1 MATKSPG
8 VEIARTAEN
17 ISLRAHYNETQMLH
31 NATSR
36 RDFLLASMGMA
47 AAKFIRPR
55 AAKTL
60 TAGQVID
67 RIKANVGIP
76 WRAQTVDNIIAG
88 AAETPVKG
96 IATTMMATLDVVR
109 RAAASGKNMV
119 ITHESTFFSHQDR
132 TEELLQDP
140 TYQFKLDFLNKNGM
154 IVFHFHDHWHR
165 RSPDG
170 IATGMIRELGWE
182 KNADPQNPRMFTFP
196 GTPLARF
203 AKEMETKLK
212 IRTMRVL
219 GDPELSVKRVI
230 TSWGYVSQTPGIPY
244 FAQPDVDVLVV
255 GETREWE
262 LVEYAQDTIASGKKK
277 GLIVLGHVVSEQAG
291 MKYCAEWLEGF
302 IKEVP
307 IEFIAAAEPFW
318 RPDKPVR

>member
-1 MATKSPG
+1 MGLAATK
-8 VEIARTAEN
+8 I
-17 ISLRAHYNETQMLH
+17 
-31 NATSR
+31 
-36 RDFLLASMGMA
+36 
-47 AAKFIRPR
+47 IRPQT
-55 AAKTL
+55 AHPL

-76 WRAQTVDNIIAG
+76 WLAQTVDNIIAG

-96 IATTMMATLDVVR
+96 IATTMMATLDVVQ

-140 TYQFKLDFLNKNGM
+140 TYQFKLDFLNKNNM
-154 IVFHFHDHWHR
+154 VVFHFHDHWHR
-165 RSPDG
+165 MRPDG

-182 KNADPQNPRMFTFP
+182 KNADPQNPRMFRFP

-203 AKEMETKLK
+203 AREMETKLK
-212 IRTMRVL
+212 IRTIRVL
-219 GDPELSVKRVI
+219 GDPALPVKRVI
-230 TSWGYVSQTPGIPY
+230 ASWGYASLTPGIPF
-244 FAQPDVDVLVV
+244 FAQPDVDVLVL

-291 MKYCAEWLEGF
+291 MKYCAEWLKEF

-318 RPDKPVR
+318 RPANPVR

>member
-1 MATKSPG
+1 MITH
-8 VEIARTAEN
+8 VV
-17 ISLRAHYNETQMLH
+17 
-31 NATSR
+31 SR
-36 RDFLLASMGMA
+36 RAFLLASMGLA
-47 AAKFIRPR
+47 AARIARPQ
-55 AAKTL
+55 AAQPL

-88 AAETPVKG
+88 AAEMPVKG

-140 TYQFKLDFLNKNGM
+140 TYQFKLDFLNKNNM
-154 IVFHFHDHWHR
+154 VVFHFHDHWHGR
-165 RSPDG
+165 RPDG
-170 IATGMIRELGWE
+170 VATGMIRELGWE
-182 KNADPQNPRMFTFP
+182 KNADPQNPPQNLRTFTFP

-203 AKEMETKLK
+203 AREMETKLK

-219 GDPELSVKRVI
+219 GDPELPVKRVI
-230 TSWGYVSQTPGIPY
+230 ASWGYASNTPGIP
-244 FAQPDVDVLVV
+244 FIAQPDVDVLVV

-262 LVEYAQDTIASGKKK
+262 LVEYAQDTRASGKTK
-277 GLIVLGHVVSEQAG
+277 GLIVLGHVGSEQAG
-291 MKYCAEWLEGF
+291 MKYCAEWLKGF
-302 IKEVP
+302 ITEVP
-307 IEFIAAAEPFW
+307 IYVIATAE
-318 RPDKPVR
+318 R